1 MPHEVREVFRGRVI
15 RLTVEQVPL
24 PNGTVASLEIAH
36 HPGGAAIV
44 AIDDQ
49 NRVCLLRQYR
59 HAAGGWVDEL
69 PAGKLDAGEA
79 PLVCAKR
86 ELEEEAGMRAMHW
99 TPLGSFLTS
108 PGVLTEAIHL
118 FLARGLVPVASRPEA
133 HEVLAP
139 RWLPFDEALALASS
153 GRLADGKSIVG
164 LVWAE
169 HARRASASLGPND
182 EIA

>member
-44 AIDDQ
+44 AIDNQ

-118 FLARGLVPVASRPEA
+118 FLSRGLVPVTSRP
-133 HEVLAP
+133 
-139 RWLPFDEALALASS
+139 SS
-153 GRLADGKSIVG
+153 EPIN
-164 LVWAE
+164 
-169 HARRASASLGPND
+169 SAM
-182 EIA
+182 I

>member
-1 MPHEVREVFRGRVI
+1 
-15 RLTVEQVPL
+15 
-24 PNGTVASLEIAH
+24 
-36 HPGGAAIV
+36 
-44 AIDDQ
+44 
-49 NRVCLLRQYR
+49 
-59 HAAGGWVDEL
+59 
-69 PAGKLDAGEA
+69 
-79 PLVCAKR
+79 VCAKR

-118 FLARGLVPVASRPEA
+118 FLARRLVSVVSRPEA
-133 HEVLAP
+133 HEVLEP

-169 HARRASASLGPND
+169 HALRASADPGPTD
-182 EIA
+182 ET